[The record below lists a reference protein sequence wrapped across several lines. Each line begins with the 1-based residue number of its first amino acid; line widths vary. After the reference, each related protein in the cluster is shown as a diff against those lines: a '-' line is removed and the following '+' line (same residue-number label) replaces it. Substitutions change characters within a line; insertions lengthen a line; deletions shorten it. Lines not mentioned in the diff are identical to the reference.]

1 MRIDKF
7 FCVAAVGGILA
18 MAGAVFALFWGDILD
33 AIIVKEKVLTPTS
46 RAFKLWRR
54 PQVPI
59 QWSITLFNWTNAE
72 AFLARKAA
80 KPTFSEVGPF
90 RYSETLEK
98 VDARF
103 NTKNSTI
110 SYRRR
115 SFFNPDDLLDE
126 VLLTRRVTNLNVVA
140 LTAANRGKSEGYGIE
155 RGISFALYNLEQ
167 KVLVTQQAG
176 ELLFDGYREPM
187 IGEMLE
193 VLGATPQYGQDVE
206 DRFGWFRAVNGSK
219 KFHGFFNMNTGKEDA
234 SRYGLIRQ
242 WNYRDRAA
250 FGRGRCG
257 LYDGFAGELFPT
269 KIRHDQALRMFM
281 MELCRAVSFEFDRE
295 EEVHGVL
302 GYRFVANERTMDDVC
317 FEDKEFLPRGVINVT
332 DCKDGAPLFASYPHF
347 YAADERYAAEME
359 GMHPDGE
366 RHQSFV
372 TIEPKTGTVLRSSIR
387 LQINALLQRYSG
399 VALYQDAPRS
409 YVPLLWYS
417 KSFDLPQEEAIKLRS
432 LLDVSQLGYLGGF
445 AVAGLGLVVTLLA
458 IGLRC
463 AVRRTHKKARLNAGG
478 QQRPTS
484 NGDTRGD
491 YEFVQNEQNKDKD
504 RIKL

>member
-33 AIIVKEKVLTPTS
+33 AIIVKEKILSPTS

-54 PQVPI
+54 PPVPV
-59 QWSITLFNWTNAE
+59 QWRITLFNWTNAE
-72 AFLARKAA
+72 AFLANKVS

-90 RYSETLEK
+90 LYSEILEK

-115 SFFNPDDLLDE
+115 SYFAPDDLLDE
-126 VLLTRRVTNLNVVA
+126 TLLTRSVTNLNVVA
-140 LTAANRGKSEGYGIE
+140 LTAANRGKTEGYGAE
-155 RGISFALYNLEQ
+155 RGISFALYNLDQ

-176 ELLFDGYREPM
+176 ELLFDGYPEPM
-187 IGEMLE
+187 IQEMLD
-193 VLGATPQYGQDVE
+193 VLGTTPQNGLDVE

-219 KFHGFFNMNTGKEDA
+219 KFHGFFNMNSGKEDA

-242 WNYRDRAA
+242 WNYRDRAVRTQ
-250 FGRGRCG
+250 GECG
-257 LYDGFAGELFPT
+257 LYEGFTGELFPT
-269 KIRHDQALRMFM
+269 KIRHDQTLRIFL
-281 MELCRAVSFEFDRE
+281 MELCRAVSFEFERE

-302 GYRFVANERTMDDVC
+302 GYRFVANGRTMDDVC
-317 FEDKEFLPRGVINVT
+317 VEDREALPRGAINVT
-332 DCKDGAPLFASYPHF
+332 QCKDGAPLFASFPHF
-347 YAADERYAAEME
+347 LSADEYYRGAIE
-359 GMHPDGE
+359 GMSPDGE

-372 TIEPKTGTVLRSSIR
+372 TIEPKTGTVLRSSLK
-387 LQINALLQRYSG
+387 LQINALLQRYNG

-409 YVPLLWYS
+409 FVPLLWYS
-417 KSFDLPQEEAIKLRS
+417 KSFDLPLEEAVKLRS

-445 AVAGLGLVVTLLA
+445 AVAAFGLLVALLA
-458 IGLRC
+458 MGLRC
-463 AVRRTHKKARLNAGG
+463 AIRSTQKKSRGEG
-478 QQRPTS
+478 PRPVA
-484 NGDTRGD
+484 NGDTRGE